1 MRKRPVKKFSLHMK
15 KTLVAVMLIITVLFI
30 GLLVRVFT
38 IIEKDSDRYKKR
50 VLSQQTYVSNDILY
64 KRGEIRD
71 RNGTVLAVSV
81 KVYDLIISPKDILKD
96 SKNGEFTLQ
105 TLVNCFGLNYAELS
119 SLVNSN
125 PESQYKVIQDKKGL
139 TDEEIKPF
147 EDAKTAAKEAAAEA
161 KNDEEKPP
169 QIAGVWFE
177 ERYARKYPLSEVG
190 AHIIGFVDGEYG
202 TNGIENCYNKEL
214 TGSYGREYGYFDAE
228 LNLQRTIKPA
238 VDGNNIISTIDA
250 NVQRIVENLIKN
262 KMQSLGAKHIAV
274 MVMDPNNGEILAMAS
289 EKTYDL
295 NNPRSLKGF
304 YSEDEI
310 NAMSEKNKVDAYNEI
325 WANFCTSYTYEPGS
339 TFKPFIVAAALDE
352 GTTTPNTVYT
362 CNGIMQVSDYQIGC
376 ANRIVH
382 EAVTPKKAVM
392 ESCNVALMQIA
403 AGLGR
408 TQFYRYMNLF
418 GFGNKTGIDLDR
430 EERGIIHAE
439 SGLNTVELATSSFGQ
454 TQNVTMVQMLSAFSS
469 IINGGKYYAPHVV
482 KEITNAQNATVKKN
496 KGEIVRHTISE
507 HTSELMRDYLKATVS
522 DGTATPAQVAGY
534 SIGGKTGTAEK
545 HGVDVEND
553 YIVSFIGC
561 APANNPKVSIY
572 VIIDEPAVE
581 DQAHSTYATEFA
593 SKIMEKILPFL
604 SVYPDANAVT
614 PETAAPETET
624 TETTPETE
632 TSETV
637 APESEAS
644 ETVPETDGTALE

>member
-15 KTLVAVMLIITVLFI
+15 KTLVGVMLIITALFI
-30 GLLVRVFT
+30 GLLVRVFL
-38 IIEKDSDRYKKR
+38 IIEEDSDRYKKR

-125 PESQYKVIQDKKGL
+125 PESQYKMIQDKKGL

-147 EDAKTAAKEAAAEA
+147 EEAKTAAKEAKKAA
-161 KNDEEKPP
+161 KNEEDMPE
-169 QIAGVWFE
+169 ITGVWFE

-190 AHIIGFVDGEYG
+190 AHIIGFVDGDLG
-202 TNGIENCYNKEL
+202 NNGIENYYNKEL

-250 NVQRIVENLIKN
+250 NVQRIVENMITN

-289 EKTYDL
+289 EKSYDL
-295 NNPRSLKGF
+295 NNPRSLKGV
-304 YSEDEI
+304 YSEAEI
-310 NAMSEKNKVDAYNEI
+310 NSMSETDKVDAYNSI
-325 WANFCTSYTYEPGS
+325 WSNFCTSYTYEPGS

-382 EAVTPKKAVM
+382 EAVTPKKAIM

-593 SKIMEKILPFL
+593 SKIMGKILPFL
-604 SVYPDANAVT
+604 AVYPDADAVAHA
-614 PETAAPETET
+614 TAAPEEV
-624 TETTPETE
+624 PE
-632 TSETV
+632 
-637 APESEAS
+637 AI
-644 ETVPETDGTALE
+644 PETDATEAVPEADATAVE